1 MKFLIKILFLFISCI
16 LITSCV
22 ATSQLQKPDKY
33 ALGNQLQQISMIR
46 NPWITDWDKVDNQS
60 FFIRTEPNEYYLIV
74 LISPSIEL
82 NFQESIAISNSN
94 NMIMAGFSSLIVSI
108 GENIK
113 NSYLI
118 DRIFKINGTKQMH
131 EIRDQ
136 LTGVKGAKP

>member
-1 MKFLIKILFLFISCI
+1 MKFLIKIFFLFISSI
-16 LITSCV
+16 LITACA

-33 ALGNQLQQISMIR
+33 GLGNQLQQISMIR

-74 LISPSIEL
+74 LMSPSIEL

-136 LTGVKGAKP
+136 LTGVKGANP